1 MSYGRLTAE
10 NAAILFVDH
19 QTGLSN
25 LCRTKAFRYV
35 TAVAALTR
43 LAKTFKLLAV
53 ITTSAA
59 DGPNG
64 PDFRSLPRPCP
75 THRYSIS
82 RRDRCLG

>member
-1 MSYGRLTAE
+1 MSYGGLTAE
-10 NAAILFVDH
+10 NAAILSS
-19 QTGLSN
+19 TIRPACRIAG
-25 LCRTKAFRYV
+25 RTKAFRYM
-35 TAVAALTR
+35 TAVTALTR

-75 THRYSIS
+75 THR
-82 RRDRCLG
+82 